1 VRRLGERGLSWR
13 ILGGGTNLVVGSHRL
28 ETPVISLWRLRE
40 ISFPGRGR
48 VEVESGVRLQRLV
61 TTCVRKGLG
70 GLEGLAGIPGT
81 VGGAVAMNS
90 GGSHGSICDHLR
102 AVTVVT
108 RSGRLETLCREQIRP
123 AYRSTELG
131 GAAVVSC
138 TLELEAA
145 SPTTLLARSRE
156 LLLLKSRSQPIDR
169 PSAGCIFKNPQG
181 SSAGALIDSS
191 GLKGL
196 VRGSARVSR
205 RHANFIVHDGRATSQ
220 DVVSLI
226 REVQIQVADRTGI
239 ELELE
244 VRVW

>member
-1 VRRLGERGLSWR
+1 
-13 ILGGGTNLVVGSHRL
+13 
-28 ETPVISLWRLRE
+28 
-40 ISFPGRGR
+40 
-48 VEVESGVRLQRLV
+48 
-61 TTCVRKGLG
+61 
-70 GLEGLAGIPGT
+70 
-81 VGGAVAMNS
+81 
-90 GGSHGSICDHLR
+90 
-102 AVTVVT
+102 
-108 RSGRLETLCREQIRP
+108 
-123 AYRSTELG
+123 
-131 GAAVVSC
+131 VSC